1 MKIKRDKE
9 KKEKTAEEKELD
21 TYKKA
26 KNTGLAAMGTGAFF
40 LGTSRIG
47 NNRARKAETED
58 MRKEL
63 TKHSKIAKIS
73 GLALGVGGGLL
84 HGISAVKYNKLKN
97 KLKKQQ
103 EEEKN
108 DNPEKSKE

>member
-9 KKEKTAEEKELD
+9 KKEKTPEEKELD

-26 KNTGLAAMGTGAFF
+26 KNTGLAALGTGLTA
-40 LGTSRIG
+40 LGTSMAGKKIKEGNSTLAKRI
-47 NNRARKAETED
+47 KPKD
-58 MRKEL
+58 L
-63 TKHSKIAKIS
+63 KIAKIS
-73 GLALGVGGGLL
+73 GLALGIGGGLL
-84 HGISAVKYNKLKN
+84 HGISAVKYRKLKN

>member
-1 MKIKRDKE
+1 MKIKRNKE

-26 KNTGLAAMGTGAFF
+26 KNTGLAAMGTGLAFY
-40 LGTSRIG
+40 GTSRIG

-58 MRKEL
+58 KRKEL
-63 TKHSKIAKIS
+63 TKHSKIAKVS
-73 GLALGVGGGLL
+73 GLALGIGGGLL
-84 HGISAVKYNKLKN
+84 HGISAVKYRKLKN
-97 KLKKQQ
+97 KLDKEK
-103 EEEKN
+103 EEN